1 MVMCISML
9 KTSKAQTFN
18 ANLSAVLQFKLDSL
32 VNEFSGN
39 TKGVSIGVY
48 CPGQGYWNG
57 VSGISHP
64 GVNITPDMKY
74 GIASNT
80 KLFIAVT
87 MLRLDEDQI
96 IDIDNP
102 ISTWLPAIPN
112 VNPAITVRQLLNH
125 TSGVSDPFFTT
136 ALLDTINAH
145 PLHIFTNPEVLAW
158 LGAPSFPVGTSYAY
172 SNYNYILAGM
182 IAEMASGVTMAQL
195 VRNYILTPL
204 SLNNTFY
211 DFTEAEIAPLAHRWK
226 NGVDYF
232 NISRISL
239 NSSSG
244 PAGALFSNGSDMAH
258 WYHSLMD
265 GQILTQASF
274 DELTSFISFG
284 ALGNYGLGLQ
294 KSMFFGR
301 ETWGHGGSTIGY
313 KSRSVYDPC
322 NKYVVCGLAN
332 SDWAAIDGITLTL
345 YKAILDKI
353 PDCSAPING
362 LSTVCQGDLGITF
375 TVPAINHATSY
386 EWTLPNGVIG
396 NSITNSIT
404 VDFSLAAVSGKIT
417 VKGLN
422 MYGEGT
428 PTSFAIVVNPMPV
441 TPIIS
446 YNGNALHSDA
456 PIGNQW
462 YDQNGVLIG
471 EINQDFN
478 FTITADY
485 YTIVSL
491 NGCVSNPSN
500 IINTFDAGVA
510 ESNLNHM
517 LDVFPNPTEGVL
529 NIELN
534 GNTNDL
540 SYSIINIINQE
551 VMKGEFKE
559 NITLNI
565 NQLEKGVYII
575 LIENSN
581 SKYSKRILK
590 I

>member
-1 MVMCISML
+1 MGISML
-9 KTSKAQTFN
+9 KTSQAQTFN

-32 VNEFSGN
+32 VEEFSGN
-39 TKGVSIGVY
+39 TKGVSIGIY

-64 GVNITPDMKY
+64 GVNMTTDMKL
-74 GIASNT
+74 GIASNS

-87 MLRLDEDQI
+87 MLRLDEENI
-96 IDIDNP
+96 INLDNP

-125 TSGVSDPFFTT
+125 TSGVSDPFFGT
-136 ALLDTINAH
+136 ALLDSIEAH
-145 PLHIFTNPEVLAW
+145 PTHVYSTAEVFGW
-158 LGAPSFPVGTSYAY
+158 LGAPSFPVGTSYGY
-172 SNYNYILAGM
+172 SNINYILTGM
-182 IAEMASGVTMAQL
+182 VAENATGLTMAQL
-195 VRNYILTPL
+195 VRDYILTPI
-204 SLNNTFY
+204 SLENTFY
-211 DFTEAEIAPLAHRWK
+211 DFVEPEIAPLAHRWR
-226 NGVDYF
+226 NGIDYSDT
-232 NISRISL
+232 SRVGI
-239 NSSSG
+239 NSAGG
-244 PAGALFSNGSDMAH
+244 PAGPIFSNGTDMAE
-258 WYHSLMD
+258 WYHNLMD
-265 GQILTQASF
+265 GQILTPESF
-274 DELTSFISFG
+274 NELTTFISFG

-294 KSMFFGR
+294 KSGFYGR
-301 ETWGHGGSTIGY
+301 ENWGHGGSTFGY
-313 KSRSVYDPC
+313 KSRSIYDPC
-322 NKYVVCGLAN
+322 NKYLVCGLAN
-332 SDWAAIDGITLTL
+332 DDWAAIDGITVLL

-375 TVPAINHATSY
+375 TVPAISHATSY

-404 VDFSLAAVSGKIT
+404 VDFSLAAVSGNIT

-428 PTSFAIVVNPMPV
+428 PTSFAIVVNPMPA

-485 YTIVSL
+485 YAIVSL
-491 NGCVSNPSN
+491 NGCLSNPSN
-500 IINTFDAGVA
+500 IINTFDAGLS

-517 LDVFPNPTEGVL
+517 LDVFPNPTGGAL

-534 GNTNDL
+534 GNTYDL
-540 SYSIINIINQE
+540 SYSIINILNQE

-565 NQLEKGVYII
+565 NQLENGIYII

-590 I
+590 L

>member
-1 MVMCISML
+1 
-9 KTSKAQTFN
+9 
-18 ANLSAVLQFKLDSL
+18 
-32 VNEFSGN
+32 
-39 TKGVSIGVY
+39 
-48 CPGQGYWNG
+48 
-57 VSGISHP
+57 
-64 GVNITPDMKY
+64 
-74 GIASNT
+74 
-80 KLFIAVT
+80 
-87 MLRLDEDQI
+87 
-96 IDIDNP
+96 
-102 ISTWLPAIPN
+102 
-112 VNPAITVRQLLNH
+112 
-125 TSGVSDPFFTT
+125 
-136 ALLDTINAH
+136 
-145 PLHIFTNPEVLAW
+145 
-158 LGAPSFPVGTSYAY
+158 
-172 SNYNYILAGM
+172 
-182 IAEMASGVTMAQL
+182 
-195 VRNYILTPL
+195 
-204 SLNNTFY
+204 
-211 DFTEAEIAPLAHRWK
+211 
-226 NGVDYF
+226 
-232 NISRISL
+232 
-239 NSSSG
+239 
-244 PAGALFSNGSDMAH
+244 
-258 WYHSLMD
+258 MD

>member
-284 ALGNYGLGLQ
+284 A
-294 KSMFFGR
+294 
-301 ETWGHGGSTIGY
+301 
-313 KSRSVYDPC
+313 
-322 NKYVVCGLAN
+322 
-332 SDWAAIDGITLTL
+332 
-345 YKAILDKI
+345 
-353 PDCSAPING
+353 
-362 LSTVCQGDLGITF
+362 
-375 TVPAINHATSY
+375 
-386 EWTLPNGVIG
+386 
-396 NSITNSIT
+396 
-404 VDFSLAAVSGKIT
+404 
-417 VKGLN
+417 
-422 MYGEGT
+422 
-428 PTSFAIVVNPMPV
+428 
-441 TPIIS
+441 
-446 YNGNALHSDA
+446 
-456 PIGNQW
+456 
-462 YDQNGVLIG
+462 
-471 EINQDFN
+471 
-478 FTITADY
+478 
-485 YTIVSL
+485 
-491 NGCVSNPSN
+491 
-500 IINTFDAGVA
+500 
-510 ESNLNHM
+510 
-517 LDVFPNPTEGVL
+517 
-529 NIELN
+529 
-534 GNTNDL
+534 
-540 SYSIINIINQE
+540 
-551 VMKGEFKE
+551 
-559 NITLNI
+559 
-565 NQLEKGVYII
+565 
-575 LIENSN
+575 
-581 SKYSKRILK
+581 
-590 I
+590 